1 VANKSLFA
9 AFVAVLAFCCGA
21 ASAQEAQGDEDRI
34 LKALEA
40 ASKDPRA
47 AFLELDHLKGT
58 FDVSNAPL
66 LKQALLAIAKA
77 YPLEAMDLFIKFE
90 PTLALEDDAAVTV
103 KMAEVFEANG
113 LDLKAMEL
121 YELGYRGG
129 ANGALV
135 PLVRLLETYG
145 NWDRIFSLE
154 QDISA
159 YGKEKGQRELFGS
172 LGRAYLERGDPR
184 EAFPEFLK
192 AGPALENYLNR
203 GIALMELGHPDA
215 ADDSFSLA
223 LDMALRGNNPE
234 GIRRAILL
242 KTQNLERAKRYKQ
255 AASHYGLFV
264 EKFPKDPLAEWVK
277 MRRGIALL
285 ETGQVEQASS
295 LFSALAKS
303 KDKRIA
309 VVARALLGFADIA
322 LKNLQGIY

>member
-1 VANKSLFA
+1 MANKSLFV
-9 AFVAVLAFCCGA
+9 AFVAVLAFCFGA
-21 ASAQEAQGDEDRI
+21 ASAQEAQGEEDRI

-66 LKQALLAIAKA
+66 LRQALLAIAKS

-90 PTLALEDDAAVTV
+90 PTLALEDDAAFTV
-103 KMAEVFEANG
+103 KMAEVFEASG
-113 LDLKAMEL
+113 LELKAMEL
-121 YELGYRGG
+121 YERGYRGG

-135 PLVRLLETYG
+135 PLVRLLEADG
-145 NWDRIFSLE
+145 KWEQILSLE
-154 QDISA
+154 KEIHS
-159 YGKEKGQRELFGS
+159 YGQEKGQRELFGS
-172 LGRAYLERGDPR
+172 LGRAYLERGGPR
-184 EAFPEFLK
+184 EAFPELLK
-192 AGPALENYLNR
+192 AGPALENYLDR

-242 KTQNLERAKRYKQ
+242 KAQNLERAKRYKQ

-264 EKFPKDPLAEWVK
+264 EKFPKDPLAEWVR

-303 KDKRIA
+303 KDKQIA
-309 VVARALLGFADIA
+309 VVARALLGFGDIA
-322 LKNLQGIY
+322 LKNLKEVY